1 MSATV
6 HSMFQLRAE
15 KALFELFA
23 AAKTVQENAFVE
35 EMETSRGAPAHRLY
49 CIPEE
54 DYDRL
59 SAALDEIS
67 RLVEAEPAEA

>member
-6 HSMFQLRAE
+6 HSLIQRRAE

-35 EMETSRGAPAHRLY
+35 EIEASRGAPAHRLY
-49 CIPEE
+49 YLHEE
-54 DYDRL
+54 EYDRL
-59 SAALDEIS
+59 SEALDEIS
-67 RLVEAEPAEA
+67 RLIETHPAEA